1 MMHILLF
8 PNQIP
13 SNHLC
18 RNLSTFTP
26 GLASAFFPLT
36 PHIPHLSSS
45 FQSIITVAKNARTFC
60 VLVLQACDQ
69 IHGCASCDKTI
80 SSPKSPTEAWTFPSS
95 AVPCGIFFSPSYVCF
110 FIFPYHFFLFNLH
123 VFGHISSFRLCY
135 HLPLL
140 ISFTRRFIL
149 MRFLPTL
156 AHFLCMFS
164 LRSSQWPCSGSILP
178 LSSLK

>member
-26 GLASAFFPLT
+26 GLASAFLPST

-45 FQSIITVAKNARTFC
+45 FQSIITVAKNARHFC

-80 SSPKSPTEAWTFPSS
+80 SSPKSPTEAWTFWSLLLCPVAFSFHPCMYVSS
-95 AVPCGIFFSPSYVCF
+95 FSLTIS
-110 FIFPYHFFLFNLH
+110 FFL
-123 VFGHISSFRLCY
+123 IS
-135 HLPLL
+135 
-140 ISFTRRFIL
+140 
-149 MRFLPTL
+149 MFLVTYP
-156 AHFLCMFS
+156 A
-164 LRSSQWPCSGSILP
+164 SGSVITYLFSFP
-178 LSSLK
+178 SLAVSF